1 MCRKRGRVQLTGSSL
16 LAHLPPAARS
26 KEKERV
32 SLCRSVAAA
41 DQSRAQAVFGSQVL
55 HEATMYYPMR
65 SVRTSR
71 YSTVHYSTLQY
82 STVRTN
88 RFTLIH
94 NLNYWAP
101 FPIDQD
107 GFLSPTFQVPA
118 PSRPNIFFCSQNIF
132 KYDKI
137 FFRAG
142 YPEQN
147 PARSGA
153 AVADL
158 SEAVLLQ
165 VMSGVRVSSLLLVQP
180 PPPVVSGL
188 SGSCLTGRRIRWRP

>member
-71 YSTVHYSTLQY
+71 YCTVQY
-82 STVRTN
+82 STVQ
-88 RFTLIH
+88 
-94 NLNYWAP
+94 Y
-101 FPIDQD
+101 
-107 GFLSPTFQVPA
+107 SPHQQVHPHPQPQLLGA
-118 PSRPNIFFCSQNIF
+118 LPHRPGRLPLAHLPGAGAEQTKYFFVA
-132 KYDKI
+132 KI
-137 FFRAG
+137 FLNMTKYFSVQDILNRT
-142 YPEQN
+142 
-147 PARSGA
+147 RHGA
-153 AVADL
+153 AL
-158 SEAVLLQ
+158 PW
-165 VMSGVRVSSLLLVQP
+165 RISLKQYYY
-180 PPPVVSGL
+180 
-188 SGSCLTGRRIRWRP
+188 R

>member
-1 MCRKRGRVQLTGSSL
+1 MRRKRGRVQLTGSSL

-71 YSTVHYSTLQY
+71 YCTVQYSTVLY

-118 PSRPNIFFCSQNIF
+118 PSRPNIFFVA
-132 KYDKI
+132 KI
-137 FFRAG
+137 FLNMTKYFSVQDILNRTRHRAAL
-142 YPEQN
+142 PW
-147 PARSGA
+147 RI
-153 AVADL
+153 
-158 SEAVLLQ
+158 
-165 VMSGVRVSSLLLVQP
+165 SLKQYYY
-180 PPPVVSGL
+180 
-188 SGSCLTGRRIRWRP
+188 R

>member
-71 YSTVHYSTLQY
+71 YCTVQY
-82 STVRTN
+82 STVQ
-88 RFTLIH
+88 
-94 NLNYWAP
+94 Y
-101 FPIDQD
+101 
-107 GFLSPTFQVPA
+107 SPHQQVHPHPQPQLLGA
-118 PSRPNIFFCSQNIF
+118 LPHRPGRLPLAHLPGAGAEQTKYFFCSQNIF

-137 FFRAG
+137 FFCAG

-188 SGSCLTGRRIRWRP
+188 SGSCLTRRRIRWRP

>member
-71 YSTVHYSTLQY
+71 YCTVQYCTVQSAPTGSPSSTTSTTGRPSP
-82 STVRTN
+82 STRTASS
-88 RFTLIH
+88 R
-94 NLNYWAP
+94 P
-101 FPIDQD
+101 
-107 GFLSPTFQVPA
+107 
-118 PSRPNIFFCSQNIF
+118 PSRCRRRADQIFFF
-132 KYDKI
+132 VAKI
-137 FFRAG
+137 FLNMTKYFSVQDILNRT
-142 YPEQN
+142 
-147 PARSGA
+147 RHGA
-153 AVADL
+153 AL
-158 SEAVLLQ
+158 PW
-165 VMSGVRVSSLLLVQP
+165 RISLKQYYY
-180 PPPVVSGL
+180 
-188 SGSCLTGRRIRWRP
+188 R

>member
-1 MCRKRGRVQLTGSSL
+1 MRRKRGRVQLTGSSL

-71 YSTVHYSTLQY
+71 YCTVQYSTVLY

-118 PSRPNIFFCSQNIF
+118 PSRPNIFFVA
-132 KYDKI
+132 KI
-137 FFRAG
+137 FLNMTKYFSVQDILNRT
-142 YPEQN
+142 
-147 PARSGA
+147 RHGA
-153 AVADL
+153 AL
-158 SEAVLLQ
+158 PW
-165 VMSGVRVSSLLLVQP
+165 RISLKQYYY
-180 PPPVVSGL
+180 
-188 SGSCLTGRRIRWRP
+188 R

>member
-1 MCRKRGRVQLTGSSL
+1 MWRQLTRAAPRPCSGARSCTRPPCTTPCGVSAPAGTVQYSTVQYSTVQYSPHQQVHPHPQPQL
-16 LAHLPPAARS
+16 LGALPHRPGRLPLAHLPGAGAEQT
-26 KEKERV
+26 K
-32 SLCRSVAAA
+32 
-41 DQSRAQAVFGSQVL
+41 
-55 HEATMYYPMR
+55 Y
-65 SVRTSR
+65 
-71 YSTVHYSTLQY
+71 
-82 STVRTN
+82 
-88 RFTLIH
+88 
-94 NLNYWAP
+94 
-101 FPIDQD
+101 
-107 GFLSPTFQVPA
+107 
-118 PSRPNIFFCSQNIF
+118 FFCSQNIF

-147 PARSGA
+147 PSRSGA